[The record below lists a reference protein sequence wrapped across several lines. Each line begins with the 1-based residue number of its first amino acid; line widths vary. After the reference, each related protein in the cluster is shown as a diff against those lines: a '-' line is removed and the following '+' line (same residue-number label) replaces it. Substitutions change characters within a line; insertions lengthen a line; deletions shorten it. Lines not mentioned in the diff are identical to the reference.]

1 MNNHQE
7 VIEEDK
13 QMKLPSN
20 WEARQRKAEW
30 LLNDEKLRQ
39 DAKEKVRTYIY
50 IEFKSNLKST
60 LRMFMISGAR
70 L

>member
-1 MNNHQE
+1 M
-7 VIEEDK
+7 IEEDK

-30 LLNDEKLRQ
+30 LLNDEKVRQ
-39 DAKEKVRTYIY
+39 DAKEKVH
-50 IEFKSNLKST
+50 IEFIECNVIFKFIFG
-60 LRMFMISGAR
+60 MFLLFVIILGAR